1 MHSYYLE
8 TCYIRVPSKVTKRLK
23 TEYVTKLENIREVP
37 EIDKMIAYYQ
47 VFLAKQNKIERQK
60 FFRYSVI

>member
-47 VFLAKQNKIERQK
+47 VFLAKRK
-60 FFRYSVI
+60 FCQ